1 MAIFGTLTN
10 AKFVLN
16 SIDLSDHVANVD
28 VNVTIADKDTTA
40 MSSAGAATR
49 TGGLMDGTITVSFF
63 QDYNT
68 SKVDPTIWTALTGR
82 VPVAFSA
89 NPANSANSATNPN
102 YSGQVLITNYKPITG
117 KVGDVEVVQVTWP
130 CSGVTARATS

>member
-10 AKFVLN
+10 AKLVLN
-16 SIDLSDHVANVD
+16 SVDLSDHVADVD

-40 MSSAGAATR
+40 MSTSGAMTR
-49 TGGLMDGTITVSFF
+49 TGGLMDGTVTVSFF

-68 SKVDPTIWTALTGR
+68 SKVDATIWAALIAR
-82 VPVAFSA
+82 VPVTFSA
-89 NPANSANSATNPN
+89 NPANSANAVTNPN
-102 YSGQVLITNYKPITG
+102 YSGQVLVTNYKPIVG
-117 KVGDVEVVQVTWP
+117 KVGDIAVVQVTWP